1 VTHASVASG
10 NGCPA
15 AASFQV
21 TRQQDG
27 VPDVARAEGAGEGMD
42 IGRDIRTY
50 TIEPVVTPVP
60 ERAPAEL
67 PAEAPAEPVPVR
79 S

>member
-1 VTHASVASG
+1 
-10 NGCPA
+10 
-15 AASFQV
+15 
-21 TRQQDG
+21 
-27 VPDVARAEGAGEGMD
+27 MD

>member
-1 VTHASVASG
+1 
-10 NGCPA
+10 
-15 AASFQV
+15 
-21 TRQQDG
+21 
-27 VPDVARAEGAGEGMD
+27 MD

-79 S
+79 P

>member
-1 VTHASVASG
+1 
-10 NGCPA
+10 
-15 AASFQV
+15 
-21 TRQQDG
+21 
-27 VPDVARAEGAGEGMD
+27 MD

-50 TIEPVVTPVP
+50 TIEPLVTPVP

-79 S
+79 P